1 MKNRLIVLAVMIV
14 ALFGMS
20 FVVSHPAS
28 AVDEVTY
35 DNICAVQPSS
45 SSVGCNDSGSV
56 YVIAQ
61 RIIKWLLGIVGMVAV
76 VMIIIGGIRLTTS
89 SGSPEAVKVAKNT
102 ILYAVIGLVVSFS
115 GWAVVNYVVEAL
127 NKSNTSSKQKPA
139 EQSQNPTTET
149 PTTPDTTTT
158 TPPVAPSSGDP
169 APPD

>member
-20 FVVSHPAS
+20 FVVPHPAS

-45 SSVGCNDSGSV
+45 SVGCNDSGIV

-61 RIIKWLLGIVGMVAV
+61 RIINVLLGIVGMVAV

-139 EQSQNPTTET
+139 E
-149 PTTPDTTTT
+149 
-158 TPPVAPSSGDP
+158 
-169 APPD
+169 

>member
-14 ALFGMS
+14 ALMGLS
-20 FVVSHPAS
+20 FVMSHPAS

-35 DNICAVQPSS
+35 ANICADQP

-56 YVIAQ
+56 YVIVK
-61 RIIKWLLGIVGMVAV
+61 RTINVLLGIVGMVAV

-127 NKSNTSSKQKPA
+127 NKPNTSSKQKPA

-149 PTTPDTTTT
+149 PTTPDTTTP
-158 TPPVAPSSGDP
+158 TPPTTPSSGDP
-169 APPD
+169 APPY